1 VKLTHFVAGIG
12 TGGTIT
18 GCGRRL
24 KEHDPSIQVV
34 CIIPDN
40 FPGIE
45 GLKPLE
51 NPEDIRPEILDES
64 VIDERIHVTIDDAFD
79 YCSTLAKHGVFVGQ
93 SSGAYLYAVHQLGKR
108 EKTGVC
114 ATIFNDI
121 GERYFSTRLWDA

>member
-1 VKLTHFVAGIG
+1 
-12 TGGTIT
+12 
-18 GCGRRL
+18 
-24 KEHDPSIQVV
+24 
-34 CIIPDN
+34 
-40 FPGIE
+40 
-45 GLKPLE
+45 LE

-108 EKTGVC
+108 EKKGVC

-121 GERYFSTRLWDA
+121 GERYFSTRLWDV